1 MSSRGKKYYYNCVT
15 DKTQWEKPSEWV
27 DAERTRQ
34 GYSDKSRDWGD
45 HDKMRNSVKNHCD
58 RNNRSSQDKHGLEH
72 RSSPVS
78 SAFLPTSR
86 HRERL
91 GSSRG
96 NHHPNNSS
104 AQQHNNSSNHTNSS
118 RGSTEHSNNS
128 YSLRDWDTCR
138 GSEAGARG
146 VSDRGDNNH
155 RDSRDRGV
163 SECSTGDATPT
174 SEAEG
179 DCDRTDNNSTHP
191 GGAVDLSA
199 AISRMSQPQGLSVS
213 TSQHGPG
220 PGSRGA
226 GSSSA
231 LTSPGLTAVSPV
243 SASEMTAG
251 PGSLSSPSLIS
262 RLPSTLA
269 PAPIQLTPSL
279 SRLYKEQLI
288 GHVLGWPAE
297 PVERGINKVSE
308 DANQISNHAITKVS
322 ADLKMARSLVRL
334 AEIQAT
340 LQEQRILFLRQQMTD
355 LERMETSWV
364 TRGSAPSL
372 SSVSSTPSR
381 EPVQASVSSSSLYP
395 PHHRDSNDSRDSAV
409 SAGSPASETGSLSL
423 QDHSQHLHHGD
434 QSLSHPSPLSQP
446 LLGLHVGN
454 SVNYSNSTA

>member
-1 MSSRGKKYYYNCVT
+1 ML
-15 DKTQWEKPSEWV
+15 
-27 DAERTRQ
+27 
-34 GYSDKSRDWGD
+34 
-45 HDKMRNSVKNHCD
+45 
-58 RNNRSSQDKHGLEH
+58 QDKHGLEH

-199 AISRMSQPQGLSVS
+199 AISRMSQPQVRVLRDSLE
-213 TSQHGPG
+213 
-220 PGSRGA
+220 
-226 GSSSA
+226 SSYHPPQCQK
-231 LTSPGLTAVSPV
+231 LKL
-243 SASEMTAG
+243 
-251 PGSLSSPSLIS
+251 
-262 RLPSTLA
+262 RLPSIRSSDVYKIIPTL
-269 PAPIQLTPSL
+269 
-279 SRLYKEQLI
+279 LI
-288 GHVLGWPAE
+288 GCWGLFYQSEAYYP
-297 PVERGINKVSE
+297 NVS
-308 DANQISNHAITKVS
+308 DFQMDFISC
-322 ADLKMARSLVRL
+322 
-334 AEIQAT
+334 
-340 LQEQRILFLRQQMTD
+340 
-355 LERMETSWV
+355 
-364 TRGSAPSL
+364 
-372 SSVSSTPSR
+372 
-381 EPVQASVSSSSLYP
+381 
-395 PHHRDSNDSRDSAV
+395 
-409 SAGSPASETGSLSL
+409 
-423 QDHSQHLHHGD
+423 
-434 QSLSHPSPLSQP
+434 
-446 LLGLHVGN
+446 
-454 SVNYSNSTA
+454 